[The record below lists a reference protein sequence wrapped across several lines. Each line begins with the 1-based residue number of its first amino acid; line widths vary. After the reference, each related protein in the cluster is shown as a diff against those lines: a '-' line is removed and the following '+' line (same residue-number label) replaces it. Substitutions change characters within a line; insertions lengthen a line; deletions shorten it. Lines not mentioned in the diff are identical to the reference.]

1 MPIRAMTPEL
11 IGPYY
16 EQGLWRPETLTD
28 LLDAHVRRTPGA
40 LAVAD
45 QHERLTYAEFAER
58 SAAFAGWLISR
69 EVQPGSVVAIQT
81 GNRVSLALAHLA
93 CSRAD
98 LVFVPLSTHWRRTEM
113 ESLLRRSGV
122 SVLVL
127 PPATGQTDFFATVNA
142 MRGDL
147 PRLRLVGGTGG
158 LAADF
163 DFDAVLKTGPAVQS
177 GPARS
182 GPARSGPAQS
192 GPAQARPR
200 RADDPRFIT
209 ITSGTTDT
217 PKMSQWT
224 DNNLSF
230 LLRDYA
236 GAVGM
241 GPGDVAAAIA
251 PANTGATGYLFP
263 VLAPLLCGAGAV
275 LLEDWEPAAALN
287 LLEAERATHAAAIP
301 TQLVRM
307 LQDPRIGARDFSA
320 VRVITS
326 AGAPL
331 TPDTAQQTEETF
343 GCAVT
348 TVYGSTDGGVITVT
362 RTTDPVAKRRTTVGR
377 PIPGG
382 EVVLRDPLG
391 DPVPDGTPGE
401 VTWRTPTKSF
411 GYLNDDERTGAM
423 FRGDGWF
430 YSGDL
435 GSLDED
441 GYLSITGRSKDLII
455 RGGQNI
461 SPLEIEQ
468 IVARHGAV
476 SEVAVVGIPDPVFGE
491 RTCAC
496 VVLRPGVAGLALDE
510 LTGYMQAQEIAPYK
524 LPERLEIFAELPR
537 TAGGKLSKVTLRSE
551 VVERMAAR

>member
-11 IGPYY
+11 TGPYY

-28 LLDAHVRRTPGA
+28 LLDAHVRRAPGA

-58 SAAFAGWLISR
+58 SAAFAGWLVSR
-69 EVQPGSVVAIQT
+69 EIEPGSVVAIQT

-93 CSRAD
+93 CNRAD

-127 PPATGQTDFFATVNA
+127 PPATEQTDFFATVNA

-147 PRLRLVGGTGG
+147 PRLRFVGGTDG

-163 DFDAVLKTGPAVQS
+163 DFDAVLKAGPAAQH
-177 GPARS
+177 GPA
-182 GPARSGPAQS
+182 P
-192 GPAQARPR
+192 ARPR

-236 GAVGM
+236 RAVGM
-241 GPGDVAAAIA
+241 GRGDVAAAIA

-275 LLEDWEPAAALN
+275 LLEDWGPEAALD

-307 LQDPRIGARDFSA
+307 LQDPRIGARDFGA

-362 RTTDPVAKRRTTVGR
+362 RTTDPVGKRRTTVGR

-382 EVVLRDPLG
+382 EVVLRDPVG
-391 DPVPDGTPGE
+391 EPVPAGTAGE

-496 VVLRPGVAGLALDE
+496 VVLRPGVAGLGLDE
-510 LTGYMQAQEIAPYK
+510 LAGYMRAEEIAPYK

>member
-1 MPIRAMTPEL
+1 
-11 IGPYY
+11 
-16 EQGLWRPETLTD
+16 
-28 LLDAHVRRTPGA
+28 
-40 LAVAD
+40 
-45 QHERLTYAEFAER
+45 
-58 SAAFAGWLISR
+58 
-69 EVQPGSVVAIQT
+69 
-81 GNRVSLALAHLA
+81 
-93 CSRAD
+93 
-98 LVFVPLSTHWRRTEM
+98 
-113 ESLLRRSGV
+113 
-122 SVLVL
+122 
-127 PPATGQTDFFATVNA
+127 
-142 MRGDL
+142 
-147 PRLRLVGGTGG
+147 
-158 LAADF
+158 
-163 DFDAVLKTGPAVQS
+163 
-177 GPARS
+177 
-182 GPARSGPAQS
+182 
-192 GPAQARPR
+192 
-200 RADDPRFIT
+200 
-209 ITSGTTDT
+209 
-217 PKMSQWT
+217 MSQWT

-275 LLEDWEPAAALN
+275 LLEDWEPAAALD

-391 DPVPDGTPGE
+391 DPVPDGTAGE

-430 YSGDL
+430 HSGDL

-441 GYLSITGRSKDLII
+441 RYLSITGRSKDLII

>member
-58 SAAFAGWLISR
+58 SAAFAGWLI
-69 EVQPGSVVAIQT
+69 ENDVGPGSVVAIQT

-98 LVFVPLSTHWRRTEM
+98 LVFIPLSTHWRRTEM

-127 PPATGQTDFFATVNA
+127 PPATEQTDFFATVNA
-142 MRGDL
+142 MRDDL
-147 PRLRLVGGTGG
+147 PRLRFVGGTDG

-163 DFDAVLKTGPAVQS
+163 DFDAALKAGPAS
-177 GPARS
+177 CS
-182 GPARSGPAQS
+182 
-192 GPAQARPR
+192 RPR
-200 RADDPRFIT
+200 QADDPRFIT

-275 LLEDWEPAAALN
+275 LLEDWEPAAALD

-307 LQDPRIGARDFSA
+307 LQDPRIGARDFGA

-391 DPVPDGTPGE
+391 EPVPDGTPGE

-435 GSLDED
+435 GSLDND

-468 IVARHGAV
+468 IVARHEAV

-496 VVLRPGVAGLALDE
+496 VVLRPGAARLDLDE
-510 LTGYMQAQEIAPYK
+510 LTAYMRAQEIAPYK

>member
-11 IGPYY
+11 TGPYY
-16 EQGLWRPETLTD
+16 EQGLWRPETLND

-58 SAAFAGWLISR
+58 SAAFAGWLVSR
-69 EVQPGSVVAIQT
+69 EIEPGSVVAIQT

-93 CSRAD
+93 CNRAD

-127 PPATGQTDFFATVNA
+127 PPATEQTDFFATVNA

-147 PRLRLVGGTGG
+147 PRLRFVGGTDG

-163 DFDAVLKTGPAVQS
+163 DFDAVLKTGPAAQ
-177 GPARS
+177 PA
-182 GPARSGPAQS
+182 PAS
-192 GPAQARPR
+192 ARPR
-200 RADDPRFIT
+200 QADDPRFIT

-236 GAVGM
+236 GAVGI

-275 LLEDWEPAAALN
+275 LLEDWGPEAALD
-287 LLEAERATHAAAIP
+287 LLEGERATHAAAIP

-362 RTTDPVAKRRTTVGR
+362 RTTDPVLKRRTTVGR

-391 DPVPDGTPGE
+391 EPVPAGTPGE

-430 YSGDL
+430 HSGDL

-468 IVARHGAV
+468 IVARHEAV

-510 LTGYMQAQEIAPYK
+510 LAGYMRAQEIAPYK

>member
-69 EVQPGSVVAIQT
+69 DVEPGSVVAIQT
-81 GNRVSLALAHLA
+81 GNQVSLALAHLA
-93 CSRAD
+93 CNRAD

-163 DFDAVLKTGPAVQS
+163 DFDAVLKTGPAAQ
-177 GPARS
+177 P
-182 GPARSGPAQS
+182 GPAQS
-192 GPAQARPR
+192 RPR
-200 RADDPRFIT
+200 QADDPRFIT

-236 GAVGM
+236 RAVGM

-275 LLEDWEPAAALN
+275 LLEDWGPAAALD

-468 IVARHGAV
+468 IVARHAAV

-510 LTGYMQAQEIAPYK
+510 LTGYMQDREIAPYK

>member
-69 EVQPGSVVAIQT
+69 DVEPGSVVAIQT

-163 DFDAVLKTGPAVQS
+163 DFDAVLKTGPARS
-177 GPARS
+177 GRARTGPAR
-182 GPARSGPAQS
+182 
-192 GPAQARPR
+192 ARPR
-200 RADDPRFIT
+200 QADDPRFIT

-275 LLEDWEPAAALN
+275 LLEDWGPAAALD

-362 RTTDPVAKRRTTVGR
+362 RTADPVAKRRTTVGR

-391 DPVPDGTPGE
+391 DPVPDGAPGE

>member
-11 IGPYY
+11 IRPYY
-16 EQGLWRPETLTD
+16 EQGLWRPETLSD
-28 LLDAHVRRTPGA
+28 LLDAHARRTPGA

-58 SAAFAGWLISR
+58 SAAFAGWLVEHEI
-69 EVQPGSVVAIQT
+69 EPGSVVAIQT

-93 CSRAD
+93 CNRAD
-98 LVFVPLSTHWRRTEM
+98 LIFVPLSTHWRRTEM

-127 PPATGQTDFFATVNA
+127 PPASEQTDFFATVNE
-142 MRGDL
+142 MRADL
-147 PRLRLVGGTGG
+147 PRLRFVGGTDG

-163 DFDAVLKTGPAVQS
+163 DFDAVLKTGPAAQP
-177 GPARS
+177 GPAS
-182 GPARSGPAQS
+182 ARLRQ
-192 GPAQARPR
+192 
-200 RADDPRFIT
+200 ADDPRFIT

-275 LLEDWEPAAALN
+275 LLEDWGPEAALG

-307 LQDPRIGARDFSA
+307 LQDPRIGTRDFSA

-362 RTTDPVAKRRTTVGR
+362 RTTDPVGKRRTTVGR
-377 PIPGG
+377 PIPGS
-382 EVVLRDPLG
+382 EVMLRDPLG
-391 DPVPDGTPGE
+391 EPVPAGTSGE

-468 IVARHGAV
+468 IVARHAAV

-510 LTGYMQAQEIAPYK
+510 LTGYMRAQEIAPYK

-537 TAGGKLSKVTLRSE
+537 TPGGKLSKVTLRSE

>member
-11 IGPYY
+11 TGPYY
-16 EQGLWRPETLTD
+16 EQGLWREQTLCD
-28 LLDAHVRRTPGA
+28 LLDGHVRRTPGA

-69 EVQPGSVVAIQT
+69 DVEPGSVVAIQT

-93 CSRAD
+93 CNRAD

-163 DFDAVLKTGPAVQS
+163 DFDAVLKTGPAAQ
-177 GPARS
+177 P
-182 GPARSGPAQS
+182 GPAQS
-192 GPAQARPR
+192 RPR
-200 RADDPRFIT
+200 QADDPRFIT

-236 GAVGM
+236 RAVGM

-275 LLEDWEPAAALN
+275 LLEDWGPAAALD

-468 IVARHGAV
+468 IVARHAAV